1 MSLEAFFLNSQA
13 IERKRHLLVWATP
26 HNFPVSVKNG
36 QSEYTC
42 LATDCGWVGIGGALG
57 LANSKS
63 GCSKFNSFLAV
74 VVFLGPV
81 TGLGRKDLL
90 RGFLSKCGTAF
101 RSEIDWRWMGGWNEG
116 SFRSVIGGA
125 ACKLEQGYDE
135 FFLEITKYIFDLPR
149 IEHSFF
155 LLFFQIR
162 QWLLKITV
170 LANLSLPAE
179 DYLRRTWKVWAS
191 E

>member
-1 MSLEAFFLNSQA
+1 MWHIWLFEPRLISG
-13 IERKRHLLVWATP
+13 
-26 HNFPVSVKNG
+26 KNG
-36 QSEYTC
+36 QSENTC

-74 VVFLGPV
+74 VVFFGPA

-101 RSEIDWRWMGGWNEG
+101 RSEIDCRWMGGWNEG

-135 FFLEITKYIFDLPR
+135 FFLEITKYFTC
-149 IEHSFF
+149 HVSSTVCFF
-155 LLFFQIR
+155 LFTNQ
-162 QWLLKITV
+162 QMV
-170 LANLSLPAE
+170 ANNNCFS
-179 DYLRRTWKVWAS
+179 
-191 E
+191 